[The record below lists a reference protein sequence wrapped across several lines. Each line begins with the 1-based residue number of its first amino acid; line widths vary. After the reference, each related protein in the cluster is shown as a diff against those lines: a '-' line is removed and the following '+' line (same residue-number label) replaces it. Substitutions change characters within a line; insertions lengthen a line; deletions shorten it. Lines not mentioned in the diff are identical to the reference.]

1 MDIPV
6 SITHFVKQPKFLP
19 VNKIIRS
26 RDFTAKHLSENAL
39 ISEDDETITPSNFGT
54 VLDYMTRCILLSDD
68 HTFDL
73 ANIMLKRYLDQKL
86 ITADD
91 VAETFDKELML
102 NQVPE
107 KISNI
112 DDIPDEAFDLAT
124 DICAWEIA
132 YRTGNYVAPTQYPDQ
147 ITVQHMKLMMKRI
160 ENFFNEYGWTTG
172 DAFGASTKNGYL
184 SGDDDYLLKN
194 TLVDLKASNKTTMQ
208 IFWVRQLLL
217 YYTLVFLNHLND
229 EKIDRLMIYNARAD
243 MIFYADMADIDDSV
257 FEYVNDAAEKQSL
270 VNEKLIKQMMG
281 ELNQLF
287 MVKVFTFAIFFMF

>member
-1 MDIPV
+1 
-6 SITHFVKQPKFLP
+6 
-19 VNKIIRS
+19 
-26 RDFTAKHLSENAL
+26 
-39 ISEDDETITPSNFGT
+39 
-54 VLDYMTRCILLSDD
+54 
-68 HTFDL
+68 
-73 ANIMLKRYLDQKL
+73 MLKRYLDQKL

-124 DICAWEIA
+124 DIYAWEIA
-132 YRTGNYVAPTQYPDQ
+132 YRIGNYVVPTQYPDQ

-160 ENFFNEYGWTTG
+160 ENFFNEYGWPTG

-194 TLVDLKASNKTTMQ
+194 TLVDLKASNKTTIQ
-208 IFWVRQLLL
+208 IFWVSQLLL

-281 ELNQLF
+281 ELN
-287 MVKVFTFAIFFMF
+287 

>member
-1 MDIPV
+1 MECDIGGYAIDIPV

-26 RDFTAKHLSENAL
+26 RDFTVNHLSENAL
-39 ISEDDETITPSNFGT
+39 ISEDDETITPSNFRT

-124 DICAWEIA
+124 DIYAWEIA
-132 YRTGNYVAPTQYPDQ
+132 YRIGNYVVPTQYPDQ

-160 ENFFNEYGWTTG
+160 ENFFNEYGWPTG

-194 TLVDLKASNKTTMQ
+194 TLVDLKASNKTTIQ
-208 IFWVRQLLL
+208 IFWVSQLLL

-281 ELNQLF
+281 ELN
-287 MVKVFTFAIFFMF
+287 